1 MKMIILHDKNITQV
15 QRLLLIKFQI
25 KLKKA
30 GTCSAD
36 GKQKAPRMIAWPNF
50 LVKLKKNL
58 FLKFS
63 LNNSERENRKFGFC
77 KVGYSERTSSFFS
90 PALCYR
96 AIRDNLEIFPFPKS
110 KWILRII

>member
-25 KLKKA
+25 KLRKA
-30 GTCSAD
+30 GTCWAN
-36 GKQKAPRMIAWPNF
+36 GKQKAPRMIAGPNF

-58 FLKFS
+58 FLQFS
-63 LNNSERENRKFGFC
+63 LNNSEQENTTFGFS

-90 PALCYR
+90 PALCYS
-96 AIRDNLEIFPFPKS
+96 AIRDNLEMFPFPKS
-110 KWILRII
+110 K

>member
-1 MKMIILHDKNITQV
+1 MIILHDKNITQV

-25 KLKKA
+25 KLRKA
-30 GTCSAD
+30 GTCWAN
-36 GKQKAPRMIAWPNF
+36 GM
-50 LVKLKKNL
+50 

-63 LNNSERENRKFGFC
+63 LNNSERENTKFGFFNI
-77 KVGYSERTSSFFS
+77 GYSERTSSFFS

-110 KWILRII
+110 I